1 MRTCVLLCTQANPDG
16 GWTRATKASM
26 NFNRLAQIPMN
37 FHHLFN
43 VLVAASGIH
52 KNLIEMIAGQGA
64 VAKIQIKALPTR
76 VCAVGPLYI
85 FILFLLFCEALLI
98 KIGFMW
104 RPRWAKLLGNVFGPL
119 KMPKTLM
126 PRPPPSFLTPH
137 TASCYYLI
145 FMPQRFWRRNLRLDN
160 LPTSRKH
167 GNEKCLLNEI
177 CHCYLHFILNIKDI
191 F

>member
-1 MRTCVLLCTQANPDG
+1 
-16 GWTRATKASM
+16 M
-26 NFNRLAQIPMN
+26 NFNRLARIPMN

-52 KNLIEMIAGQGA
+52 KNLIEMISRQGA

-126 PRPPPSFLTPH
+126 PRPP
-137 TASCYYLI
+137 
-145 FMPQRFWRRNLRLDN
+145 
-160 LPTSRKH
+160 
-167 GNEKCLLNEI
+167 LL
-177 CHCYLHFILNIKDI
+177 YF
-191 F
+191 